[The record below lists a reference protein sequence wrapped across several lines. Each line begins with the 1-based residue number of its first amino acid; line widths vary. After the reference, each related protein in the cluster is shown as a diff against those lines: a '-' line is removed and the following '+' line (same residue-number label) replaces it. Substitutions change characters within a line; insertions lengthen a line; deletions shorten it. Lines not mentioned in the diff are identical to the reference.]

1 MQREIVKFVL
11 GFLLI
16 VAGPIYMSG
25 GIPWI
30 TPIFLAAIAFEF
42 WRRRR
47 YLQRIS
53 DKPELL
59 AADRRWHTQGEWAA
73 VAILVGFALSGAAFT
88 LNPTPNLIVGFA
100 GLGILMLGIGL
111 LIYRT
116 AWSGNWR
123 TFALCAAITTIVTVA
138 LFLRQTL
145 VFS

>member
-1 MQREIVKFVL
+1 MHRDGIKLSIGALLVVVL
-11 GFLLI
+11 P
-16 VAGPIYMSG
+16 AYMAG
-25 GIPWI
+25 GILWT
-30 TPIFLAAIAFEF
+30 TPVFMALIAFEF

-53 DKPELL
+53 GDPEAL
-59 AADRRWHTQGEWAA
+59 AADRQWHIQGGWAA

-88 LNPTPNLIVGFA
+88 LNPTPNPIVGFA

-138 LFLRQTL
+138 LFVRQT
-145 VFS
+145 